1 MCRNQ
6 IRKEKFDTVE
16 VPFFLHETGEKL
28 MRIQGPKVFQ
38 NIDHIFFDT

>member
-16 VPFFLHETGEKL
+16 VLFVLHEAVGEIL
-28 MRIQGPKVFQ
+28 MRIQGPKCLSI
-38 NIDHIFFDT
+38 N